1 MSSSLS
7 SELAPIL
14 AHAMDDALDSLK
26 TVPGF
31 LREASYLPRVTR
43 HAGRVLEE
51 ALAPSTL
58 FDQGLQLRGALVE
71 ATYAAEDPA
80 ILRRLR
86 TASVPFLVEPQTLR
100 FTGEAFL
107 STAAFSKLPYAPP
120 TPVTAAMAKGTD
132 VESFAREVL
141 EFEQAHGASA
151 FIAPAWP
158 LYDRDRETWAYS
170 NQRLLQAVC
179 AANGSGDIESRPML
193 AQVAPGRWAREN
205 PDRLIAA
212 LMDLPVDGV
221 YLQPLRLNPVRDS
234 VEKLLA
240 YVRMLEAFEQA
251 GLPVIAARV
260 GAFGAVL
267 AALGI
272 SAFDSG
278 LGLAEASD
286 LSSLNRK
293 KTKKERAKKGPKGSR
308 RLYLAPL
315 RTTMPALQAGLILG
329 HPGLQGHFACDL
341 GCCRFQ
347 ALEELPDRARQHFLW
362 NRNDEVR
369 RLRELD
375 TRTMRI
381 DAIHEDLR
389 SAREL
394 GRLVRRT
401 LVGNLKEL
409 PSFDHTDRWIRV
421 LGREAEARAVA

>member
-1 MSSSLS
+1 
-7 SELAPIL
+7 
-14 AHAMDDALDSLK
+14 MDTALDSLK

-58 FDQGLQLRGALVE
+58 FDQGVQLRGAIVE

-86 TASVPFLVEPQTLR
+86 AGSVPFLVEPQTLR

-107 STAAFSKLPYAPP
+107 ATSAFSKLPY
-120 TPVTAAMAKGTD
+120 TPSSLVTAAAAKAINVD
-132 VESFAREVL
+132 DLARQVL
-141 EFEQAHGASA
+141 EFEQRHGAAA
-151 FIAPAWP
+151 FISPAWP
-158 LYDRDRETWAYS
+158 LEDRERETWAYA
-170 NQRLLQAVC
+170 NQRLLQAAC
-179 AANGSGDIESRPML
+179 DANGSGDVEARPML
-193 AQVAPGRWAREN
+193 AQVAPGRSARED
-205 PDRLIAA
+205 PDRLIAT
-212 LMDLPVDGV
+212 LMDLPIDGV
-221 YLQPLRLNPVRDS
+221 YVQPLRLNPVRDS

-267 AALGI
+267 AAVGI

-286 LSSLNRK
+286 LSALNRRK
-293 KTKKERAKKGPKGSR
+293 SEKERSKKGPKGSR

-315 RTTMPALQAGLILG
+315 RTTMPARQAQLILDDD
-329 HPGLQGHFACDL
+329 GLRGHFACGF

-362 NRNDEVR
+362 TRNEEVR
-369 RLRELD
+369 KIRELQ
-375 TRTMRI
+375 TRTMKI

-389 SAREL
+389 DAREL

-401 LVGNLKEL
+401 LIGHLQEL
-409 PSFDHTDRWIRV
+409 PTFDHTDRWIRV
-421 LGREAEARAVA
+421 LGREAEARAAA